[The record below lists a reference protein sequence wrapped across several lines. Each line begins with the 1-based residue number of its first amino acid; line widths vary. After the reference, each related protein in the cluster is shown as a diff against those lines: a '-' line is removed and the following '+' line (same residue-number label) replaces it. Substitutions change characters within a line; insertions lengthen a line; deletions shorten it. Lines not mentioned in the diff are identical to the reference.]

1 MSKQKSQTYVFGAV
15 ILMLSNV
22 LVKVIGAVFKIPLTN
37 TIGVDGMA
45 YFNAAYSIY
54 VSLYMIST
62 AGLPVAISRMVAA
75 SNSRGN
81 LKEVDRIF
89 TIALRLF
96 VAIGVTG
103 TVVMIA
109 FSRSF
114 ATFSKLTDSYL
125 AMIAI
130 APTLF
135 FICLS
140 SAARGYFQGLQNMV
154 PTAVSNIIE
163 AVGKL
168 GIGLLSAWYFYIVKQ
183 YDLPLVAAFVISGVT
198 IGVLGATV
206 YIYIVKARYHASSE
220 YKERLAAASTD
231 MPVRPWQSL
240 LRELVVTAIPIVL
253 ASSIMG
259 LTNTIDTFIMAR
271 RLVEAGITEAAAG
284 SFYGTYSSMVVPLFN
299 MIPPLIYPF
308 AIGIIP
314 ALSAAIA
321 AGKKE
326 EGAGQME
333 SAFRMASIIAFPCAI
348 GMGVLSENIIS
359 FLYRTETI
367 DTGAYSVTTLTLA
380 SEALSVISCSIF
392 FLGIIAITN
401 SILQAHRYERKT
413 ILSTTTGIVV
423 KLIVT
428 YILSGIPGI
437 GILGS
442 AIGTAL
448 CYLTIMCMNL
458 FFVIRYTGFVP
469 HIRRVFLKPL
479 ISGILCGVVAWAL
492 AYLLSGHLPA
502 KLVTLVSIAGAAL
515 VYVVTLL
522 FIKGINRAE
531 VLMLPKGE
539 KICGLLEKHGWLG
552 K

>member
-1 MSKQKSQTYVFGAV
+1 MSKQKGQTYVFGAV

-22 LVKVIGAVFKIPLTN
+22 LVKVIGAIFKIPLTN

-81 LKEVDRIF
+81 QKEVDHIF
-89 TIALRLF
+89 RIALRLF
-96 VAIGVTG
+96 FIIGLAG
-103 TVVMIA
+103 TVIMIA
-109 FSRSF
+109 FSKSF
-114 ATFSKLTDSYL
+114 AGFSKLNDSYL

-140 SAARGYFQGLQNMV
+140 SAARGYFQGLQDMV

-163 AVGKL
+163 AIGKL
-168 GIGLLSAWYFYIVKQ
+168 GIGLLSAWYFYTVKH
-183 YDLPLVAAFVISGVT
+183 YELPLVAAFVISGVT
-198 IGVLGATV
+198 IGVIGATV
-206 YIYIVKARYHASSE
+206 YIYIVKFRYHASAE
-220 YKERLAAASTD
+220 YKNRLAASAD
-231 MPVRPWQSL
+231 MPVRPWKSL
-240 LRELVVTAIPIVL
+240 LRELIVTAIPIVL

-271 RLVEAGITEAAAG
+271 RLVQSGISSSAAA

-308 AIGIIP
+308 ATGIIP
-314 ALSAAIA
+314 ALSSAIA
-321 AGKKE
+321 TGKKE
-326 EGAGQME
+326 ECSGQME
-333 SAFRMASIIAFPCAI
+333 SAFRMASIIALPCAI

-367 DTGAYSVTTLTLA
+367 DAGSYTVTTLELA
-380 SEALSVISCSIF
+380 SGGLSVICPSIF

-401 SILQAHRYERKT
+401 SILQAHRFERKT
-413 ILSTTTGIVV
+413 IISTTTGIAV

-442 AIGTAL
+442 AVGTAS
-448 CYLTIMCMNL
+448 CYLTIMCLNL
-458 FFVIRYTGFVP
+458 FFVIRCTGFVP
-469 HIRRVFLKPL
+469 RIRRVFLKPFV
-479 ISGILCGVVAWAL
+479 SGILCGVVAFAAAWIFD
-492 AYLLSGHLPA
+492 GVLPA
-502 KLVTLVSIAGAAL
+502 KLVTLVSIAAAAL
-515 VYVVTLL
+515 VYVVVLL

-539 KICGLLEKHGWLG
+539 KICAVLERFGWLG

>member
-81 LKEVDRIF
+81 LKEVNRIF

-96 VAIGVTG
+96 VVIGLAG

-154 PTAVSNIIE
+154 PTAVSNILE

-168 GIGLLSAWYFYIVKQ
+168 GIGLLSAWYFYIVKH
-183 YDLPLVAAFVISGVT
+183 YELPLVAAFVISGVT
-198 IGVLGATV
+198 IGVIGATV

-220 YKERLAAASTD
+220 YKQRLAASTD
-231 MPVRPWQSL
+231 MPVRTWQSL
-240 LRELVVTAIPIVL
+240 LRELIVTAIPIVL

-271 RLVEAGITEAAAG
+271 RLVEAGITEAAAA

-326 EGAGQME
+326 ECAGQME

-359 FLYRTETI
+359 FLYRTEAI
-367 DTGAYSVTTLTLA
+367 DTGSGQVTTLTLA

-423 KLIVT
+423 KLIMT
-428 YILSGIPGI
+428 YLISGIPGI

-448 CYLTIMCMNL
+448 CYLTIMSMNL
-458 FFVIRYTGFVP
+458 YFVIRYTGFVP
-469 HIRRVFLKPL
+469 QIRRVFLKPL
-479 ISGILCGVVAWAL
+479 ISGILCGVVAWGI
-492 AYLLSGHLPA
+492 AYALSGHLPA
-502 KLVTLVSIAGAAL
+502 KLVTLASIACAAL
-515 VYVVTLL
+515 VYVVVLL

-539 KICGLLEKHGWLG
+539 KICAFLEKRGWLG

>member
-1 MSKQKSQTYVFGAV
+1 MSKQKGQTYVFGAV

-22 LVKVIGAVFKIPLTN
+22 LVKVIGAIFKIPLTN

-81 LKEVDRIF
+81 QKEVDHIF
-89 TIALRLF
+89 RIALRLF
-96 VAIGVTG
+96 FIIGLAG
-103 TVVMIA
+103 TVIMIA
-109 FSRSF
+109 FSKSF
-114 ATFSKLTDSYL
+114 AGFSKLNDSYL

-140 SAARGYFQGLQNMV
+140 SAARGYFQGLQDMV

-168 GIGLLSAWYFYIVKQ
+168 GIGLLSAWYFYLVKH
-183 YDLPLVAAFVISGVT
+183 YALPLVAAFVISGVT
-198 IGVLGATV
+198 IGVISATV
-206 YIYIVKARYHASSE
+206 YIYIVKFRYHASAE
-220 YKERLAAASTD
+220 YKNKLAASAD

-240 LRELVVTAIPIVL
+240 LRELIVTAIPIVL

-271 RLVEAGITEAAAG
+271 RLVQTGISSAAAA

-308 AIGIIP
+308 ATGIIP
-314 ALSAAIA
+314 ALSSAIA
-321 AGKKE
+321 TGKKE
-326 EGAGQME
+326 ECAGQME
-333 SAFRMASIIAFPCAI
+333 SAFRMASIIALPCAI

-367 DTGAYSVTTLTLA
+367 DTGVYTVTTLELA
-380 SEALSVISCSIF
+380 SRGLSVICPSIF

-401 SILQAHRYERKT
+401 SILQAHRFERKT
-413 ILSTTTGIVV
+413 IISTTTGIAV
-423 KLIVT
+423 KLVVT
-428 YILSGIPGI
+428 YILSGLPGI
-437 GILGS
+437 GIMGS
-442 AIGTAL
+442 ALGTAS
-448 CYLTIMCMNL
+448 CYLTIMCLNL
-458 FFVIRYTGFVP
+458 YFVIRCTGFIP
-469 HIRRVFLKPL
+469 RIRRVFLKPL
-479 ISGILCGVVAWAL
+479 VAAALCGAVAFAA
-492 AYLLSGHLPA
+492 AYLLGGVLPA
-502 KLVTLVSIAGAAL
+502 KLVTLVSIAAAAV
-515 VYVVTLL
+515 VYVAVLL

-539 KICGLLEKHGWLG
+539 KICAFLERFGWLG

>member
-62 AGLPVAISRMVAA
+62 AGLQVAISRMVAA

-81 LKEVDRIF
+81 LKEVNRIF

-96 VAIGVTG
+96 VVIGLAG

-154 PTAVSNIIE
+154 PTAVSNILE

-168 GIGLLSAWYFYIVKQ
+168 GIGLLSAWYFYIVKH
-183 YDLPLVAAFVISGVT
+183 YELPLVAAFVISGVT
-198 IGVLGATV
+198 IGVIGATV

-220 YKERLAAASTD
+220 YKQRLAASTD
-231 MPVRPWQSL
+231 MPVRTWQSL
-240 LRELVVTAIPIVL
+240 LRELIVTAIPIVL

-271 RLVEAGITEAAAG
+271 RLVEAGITEAAAA

-326 EGAGQME
+326 ECAGQME

-359 FLYRTETI
+359 FLYRTEAI
-367 DTGAYSVTTLTLA
+367 DTGSGQVTTLTLA

-423 KLIVT
+423 KLIMT
-428 YILSGIPGI
+428 YLISGIPGI

-448 CYLTIMCMNL
+448 CYLTIMSMNL
-458 FFVIRYTGFVP
+458 YFVIRYTGFVP
-469 HIRRVFLKPL
+469 QIRRVFLKPL
-479 ISGILCGVVAWAL
+479 ISGILCGVVAWGI
-492 AYLLSGHLPA
+492 AYALSGHLPA
-502 KLVTLVSIAGAAL
+502 KLVTLASIACAAL
-515 VYVVTLL
+515 VYVVVLL

-539 KICGLLEKHGWLG
+539 KICAFLEKRGWLG